1 MKKPQLTR
9 SSNSKFSLDT
19 LWNQLQGRLD
29 ELNSRERKLVNYG
42 GGLSVLVV
50 VWFVL
55 IDPAVTTL
63 TGSDQRI
70 QALVQ
75 KAGAVERAAQNL
87 ETLRGARSRVQVQS
101 SELDTRLKRILTDE
115 GITQGA
121 AVERTEEGMIRV
133 SLQQV
138 PAGAF
143 LKWLGQAETLSGLKT
158 SELKLQKIDAGVVS
172 GELVFSTQASGLSAG
187 TGGQK

>member
-1 MKKPQLTR
+1 MKKPLTV
-9 SSNSKFSLDT
+9 NKLSLGA
-19 LWNQLQGRLD
+19 LWAQLQSKLD
-29 ELNSRERKLVNYG
+29 ELNPRERKLVSYG
-42 GGLSVLVV
+42 GGLSALII

-55 IDPAVTTL
+55 VDPAVTTL

-87 ETLRGARSRVQVQS
+87 EALRGARSRVQVQS

-115 GITQGA
+115 GITTGA
-121 AVERTEEGMIRV
+121 KVERTEEGMIKV
-133 SLQQV
+133 SLQQA

-143 LKWLGQAETLSGLKT
+143 LKWLAQAETLSGLKT
-158 SELKLQKIDAGVVS
+158 SELKLQKTDAGVVS
-172 GELVFSTQASGLSAG
+172 GELTFSTQASGLNTG
-187 TGGQK
+187 TGKSK